1 MRRVHICTFRRGMA
15 SRSYA
20 ALGQKYTAQIAE
32 AVVALLMQERL
43 RQGVS
48 HETLAGLAGVHRS
61 TISRTEA
68 GLMNPTFL
76 VLHAIAVA
84 LGLRFSDVLADAE
97 ARVPFPRRSRP

>member
-1 MRRVHICTFRRGMA
+1 MA
-15 SRSYA
+15 IRSYA
-20 ALGQKYTAQIAE
+20 ALVQKYTAQIAE
-32 AVVALLMQERL
+32 AAVAPLMQERV
-43 RQGVS
+43 REDVP

-76 VLHAIAVA
+76 VLHAIPVA

-97 ARVPFPRRSRP
+97 ARAPFPRRSRP